1 MNPLLEDWS
10 ATPFGMPPFE
20 RIEEAHFK
28 PAFEAALSELRANVE
43 AIATDAAAPT
53 FANTIEA
60 LERSD
65 RLLDR
70 VASVF
75 FNLSSSCSTDGLQAI
90 EEDIAPELAKTSTD
104 VYTDQR
110 LFARVDALSNDGL
123 SDEQARVLKLY
134 KESFVR
140 AGAQLDE
147 AGRTR
152 MSAVMQRL
160 ATLGAQFS
168 KNLLADEK
176 AFELVLG
183 SEEDLAGL
191 SDAEISA
198 MARAAKDRGHD
209 GKWVVTASRSA
220 VEPFLQSSKRRDLR
234 EAVWRGFVGRGA
246 DRAETSTKEIAAET
260 VRLRDERAKLLGFEN
275 FASFKLENQMAKT
288 PDAVRG
294 LLERVWGPAKAA
306 AEADRAKLQALIAEE
321 GGNFE
326 VAPWDWAYYAEILR
340 QREHD
345 LDDAELKPYMQLE
358 NIIAASFDTASRLF
372 GLSFEEREDLPRHH
386 PDVRV
391 WDVTRGDTHVGIF
404 MGDYFTRPSKRSG
417 AWMSTFRDQETM
429 DGVVRPIVINT
440 CNFVQAKEG
449 EPVLLT
455 FDGARTL
462 FHEFGH
468 ALHGLMSDV
477 TYPRISGT
485 SVARDFVELPSQLYE
500 HWLMR
505 PEVLG
510 KYALHAETGEPMPQA
525 LLDRVIAAQNFDMG
539 AATVEYLSSA
549 LVDIAMHTAEV
560 DETYDPMAFEA
571 SVLEE
576 IGMPDGLGMR
586 HRTPQFAHVFSGDG
600 YSSGYYSYMWSEV
613 MDADAFGAFE
623 DAGDVFDAATAE
635 RLSTSIY
642 SAGGRQD
649 PELAYLAFRGR
660 APEVEALLKR
670 RGLLDAA

>member
-10 ATPFGMPPFE
+10 TPFAMPPFE

-28 PAFEAALSELRANVE
+28 PAFEVALAEWKAEVE
-43 AIATDAAAPT
+43 AVTTNTAPPT
-53 FANTIEA
+53 FANTVEA
-60 LERSD
+60 LERSG
-65 RLLDR
+65 RALDK

-90 EEDIAPELAKTSTD
+90 EEEVAPELAKSHAEIFMDT
-104 VYTDQR
+104 R
-110 LFARVDALSNDGL
+110 LFARVDAVGDEGL
-123 SDEQARVLKLY
+123 TDEQARVLKLY

-140 AGAQLDE
+140 AGARLDE
-147 AGRTR
+147 AGRAR
-152 MSAVMQRL
+152 MSEVMQRL
-160 ATLGAQFS
+160 ASLGAQFS

-176 AFELVLG
+176 AFELVLD
-183 SEEDLAGL
+183 SEADLEGL

-198 MARAAKDRGHD
+198 MARAAEDRGHK

-246 DRAETSTKEIAAET
+246 DRPETATKDIAAET
-260 VRLRDERAKLLGFEN
+260 VQLRDERAKLLGFEN
-275 FASFKLENQMAKT
+275 FASFKLENQMAKK
-288 PDAVRG
+288 PESVRG
-294 LLERVWGPAKAA
+294 LLERVWAPAKAA
-306 AEADRAKLQALIAEE
+306 AEADRARLQELIVEE

-326 VAPWDWAYYAEILR
+326 VQPWDWAYYAEILR
-340 QREHD
+340 QRDHD

-358 NIIAASFDTASRLF
+358 NMIAASFDTASKLF
-372 GLSFEEREDLPRHH
+372 GLSFKELHDTPRHH

-391 WDVTRGDTHVGIF
+391 WEVSRGDTHIGIF
-404 MGDYFTRPSKRSG
+404 MGDYFARPSKRSG
-417 AWMSTFRDQETM
+417 AWMSTFRDQEAM

-440 CNFVQAKEG
+440 CNFVQAEEG

-485 SVARDFVELPSQLYE
+485 SVARDFVELPSQL
-500 HWLMR
+500 
-505 PEVLG
+505 
-510 KYALHAETGEPMPQA
+510 
-525 LLDRVIAAQNFDMG
+525 RVIVAQNFNMG

-549 LVDIAMHTAEV
+549 LVDIAMHTTKI
-560 DETYDPMAFEA
+560 DENYDPVAFETE
-571 SVLEE
+571 VLNE

-586 HRTPQFAHVFSGDG
+586 HRSAQFAHVFSGDG

-623 DAGDVFDAATAE
+623 EAGDVFDSETAG
-635 RLSTSIY
+635 RLATSIY

-649 PELAYLAFRGR
+649 PEKAYLAFRGR
-660 APEVEALLKR
+660 APEVDALLKR

>member
-1 MNPLLEDWS
+1 MNPLLEDWT
-10 ATPFGMPPFE
+10 TPFAMPPFDK
-20 RIEEAHFK
+20 IGEAHFK
-28 PAFEAALSELRANVE
+28 PAFDAALNEWKAEVE
-43 AIATDAAAPT
+43 AVATDTVPPD

-60 LERSD
+60 LERSG
-65 RLLDR
+65 RALDR

-75 FNLSSSCSTDGLQAI
+75 FNLSGSCSTDGLQAI
-90 EEDIAPELAKTSTD
+90 EEQIAPELAKSHAEIFMDT
-104 VYTDQR
+104 R
-110 LFARVDALSNDGL
+110 LFARVDAVGTEGL

-140 AGAQLDE
+140 AGARLDAAE
-147 AGRTR
+147 RER

-160 ATLGAQFS
+160 ASLGAQFS

-176 AFELVLG
+176 AFELVL
-183 SEEDLAGL
+183 EKEADLDGL
-191 SDAEISA
+191 SPADVSA
-198 MARAAKDRGHD
+198 MARAAEDRGHK

-234 EAVWRGFVGRGA
+234 EAVWRGFVGRGE
-246 DRAETSTKEIAAET
+246 DRAATATKEIAAET
-260 VRLRDERAKLLGFEN
+260 VRLRDERAKLLGFDN
-275 FASFKLENQMAKT
+275 FAAFKLDNQMAKT
-288 PDAVRG
+288 PGAVKN
-294 LLERVWGPAKAA
+294 LLERVWAPAKAA
-306 AEADRAKLQALIAEE
+306 AEADRARLQDLIAEE

-326 VAPWDWAYYAEILR
+326 LQPWDWAYYAEILR
-340 QREHD
+340 QREHE
-345 LDDAELKPYMQLE
+345 LDDAELKPFMQLE
-358 NIIAASFDTASRLF
+358 NIITASFDTATRLF
-372 GLSFEEREDLPRHH
+372 GLSFTERDDLPRHH

-391 WDVTRGDTHVGIF
+391 WEVSRGDEHIGIF
-404 MGDYFTRPSKRSG
+404 MGDYFARPSKRSG
-417 AWMSTFRDQETM
+417 AWMSTFRDQEKM
-429 DGVVRPIVINT
+429 DGVVRPIVVNT
-440 CNFVQAKEG
+440 CNFVQASEG

-510 KYALHAETGEPMPQA
+510 RFALHAETGEPMPEA
-525 LLDRVIAAQNFDMG
+525 LLKRVIAAQNFNMG

-549 LVDIAMHTAEV
+549 LVDIAMHTAKIG
-560 DETYDPMAFEA
+560 DDYDPMALEA
-571 SVLEE
+571 SVLKE

-600 YSSGYYSYMWSEV
+600 YSAGYYSYMWSEV

-623 DAGDVFDAATAE
+623 EAGDVFDPATAA
-635 RLSTSIY
+635 RLSTVVY

-649 PELAYLAFRGR
+649 PEAAYLAFRGR

-670 RGLLDAA
+670 RGLSDAA

>member
-1 MNPLLEDWS
+1 MNPLLEDWT
-10 ATPFGMPPFE
+10 TPFAMPPFD
-20 RIEEAHFK
+20 RIKEDHFK
-28 PAFEAALSELRANVE
+28 PAFEAALAEWKAEVE
-43 AIATDAAAPT
+43 AVATDTAPPS
-53 FANTIEA
+53 FANTVEA
-60 LERSD
+60 LERSGES
-65 RLLDR
+65 LDK

-75 FNLSSSCSTDGLQAI
+75 FNLSSSCSTEGLQAI
-90 EEDIAPELAKTSTD
+90 EEEIAPELAKSHAEIFMDT
-104 VYTDQR
+104 R
-110 LFARVDALSNDGL
+110 LFARVDAVGDDGL
-123 SDEQARVLKLY
+123 TDEQARVLKLY

-140 AGAQLDE
+140 AGARLDE
-147 AGRTR
+147 AGRKR
-152 MSAVMQRL
+152 MSEVMQRL
-160 ATLGAQFS
+160 ASLGAQFS

-176 AFELVLG
+176 AFELVL
-183 SEEDLAGL
+183 ETEADLEGL
-191 SDAEISA
+191 SGAEVSA
-198 MARAAKDRGHD
+198 MARAAEDRGHP

-246 DRAETSTKEIAAET
+246 DRPETATKDIAAET
-260 VRLRDERAKLLGFEN
+260 VRLRDERAKLLGFDN
-275 FASFKLENQMAKT
+275 FAAFKLENQMAKT
-288 PDAVRG
+288 PEAVRG
-294 LLERVWGPAKAA
+294 LLERVWTPAKAA
-306 AEADRAKLQALIAEE
+306 AEADRARLQELIVEE

-326 VAPWDWAYYAEILR
+326 VQPWDWAYYAEILR
-340 QREHD
+340 QRDHD

-372 GLSFEEREDLPRHH
+372 GLSFAERDDIPRHH

-391 WDVTRGDTHVGIF
+391 WEVMRGDKHVGIF
-404 MGDYFTRPSKRSG
+404 MGDYFVRPSKRSG
-417 AWMSTFRDQETM
+417 AWMSTFRDQQAM
-429 DGVVRPIVINT
+429 DGEIRPIVINT

-449 EPVLLT
+449 EPVMLT
-455 FDGARTL
+455 FEGARTL

-510 KYALHAETGEPMPQA
+510 RYALHAETNEPMPQE
-525 LLDRVIAAQNFDMG
+525 LLDRVIAAQNFNMG

-549 LVDIAMHTAEV
+549 LVDIAMHTTDVGE
-560 DETYDPMAFEA
+560 DYDPQALEA
-571 SVLEE
+571 SVLEK
-576 IGMPDGLGMR
+576 IGMPAGLGMR
-586 HRTPQFAHVFSGDG
+586 HRSAQFGHVFAGDG

-623 DAGDVFDAATAE
+623 DAGDIFDASTAE
-635 RLSTSIY
+635 RLSTAIY